1 MRHARLTG
9 PPALALILALAGAAC
24 ARADIFGPI
33 SLASQSTVSQGAV
46 PPQQADYAHDPVIS
60 GDGRYVVFDG
70 SFGGVTGVWRRDLA
84 GGEVL
89 PVAVGQAADA
99 AISAPDAELPS
110 ISYEGRYV
118 SFTTTAKLD
127 PLNDLNSSPD
137 VYVRD
142 MDVPVYPAEG
152 TDPCPSASPCSMPA
166 APGAFTLVSAQNGSA
181 SGLTYLEGS
190 SKLYGSV
197 AAGRSAISANGS
209 KVAFV
214 TTAVSNLNGEAT
226 PETPALQV
234 AVRDLPAKTTTLVS
248 VRYDPATGLP
258 AIAGDGREEPVSGS
272 EGATTFGAV
281 FAGAPPP
288 RFQTPSA
295 YGLTPTIGASISA
308 DGSTVAWMGQDVG
321 AQVPTLSGEELR
333 PHYAEPL
340 WRRIEEGPQAPTRRV
355 SGGPEP
361 TSSACLE
368 SGETAL
374 MRPPSSSDP
383 CEGPFQTE
391 SLTGIESDPLVNTV
405 PMLSADGET
414 VAFLATAPPLDEGDF
429 GLSIANRPT
438 DVYVSNMSS
447 ALPRTHAL
455 RPLTEIAGGDAQNP
469 ATDASIVDFALSPD
483 GHQVA
488 FCTQRTVFSLG
499 TPAYVSAP
507 AASVGLVELFDADLS
522 DETLTR
528 VTEGFEGGQP
538 EHPHKPVA
546 AGVVPYTEF
555 DGSLSPSFSA
565 DGLTLAF
572 SSTASNLVY
581 GDGNTPSVEAIGF
594 DGSDAFVVSRQTF
607 GSQATPQEISSAPA
621 DPLLTPNWNVYL
633 SAHSLPDGSVE
644 LQASA
649 PAAGALRA
657 LASAPVLLRSAHAS
671 RLRAGAAGARRLP
684 RRSSRS
690 PHAGRH
696 AGGVQGTVRT
706 RAVASASARAE
717 AAGPVSILLR
727 LTPAYAALAAQRGGL
742 SATVQVSFSGAGGPV
757 LHAGIPVTFA
767 RTEHSRAHGSARP
780 RGGAPIKAKHSKR
793 GGRR

>member
-1 MRHARLTG
+1 MRFAWLTG
-9 PPALALILALAGAAC
+9 APALALVVALAGAAH
-24 ARADIFGPI
+24 ARADLFGPI
-33 SLASQSTVSQGAV
+33 SLVSQSTVSQGAV
-46 PPQQADYAHDPVIS
+46 PPQQADYAHDPAIS

-70 SFGGVTGVWRRDLA
+70 SFGGVTGVWRRDLSS
-84 GGEVL
+84 GEVL

-110 ISYEGRYV
+110 VSYEGRYV

-127 PLNDLNSSPD
+127 PLDDLNSSPD

-142 MDVPVYPAEG
+142 MDVPVYSAEG
-152 TDPCPSASPCSMPA
+152 ADPCPSASPCSVPA

-190 SKLYGSV
+190 SRLYGSV
-197 AAGRSAISANGS
+197 AAGRSAISSNGS

-234 AVRDLPAKTTTLVS
+234 AVRDIDTKTTTLVS
-248 VRYDPATGLP
+248 VRDDPATGLP
-258 AIAGDGREEPVSGS
+258 AIAGDGREEPVSGA
-272 EGATTFGAV
+272 EGGTTFGAV

-288 RFQTPSA
+288 RFQAPSA

-321 AQVPTLSGEELR
+321 AQVPTLAGEELR

-340 WRRIEEGPQAPTRRV
+340 WRRIEEGPLAPVRRV
-355 SGGPEP
+355 TGGPEP
-361 TSSACLE
+361 TSAACLA

-374 MRPPSSSDP
+374 MRPPSAADP

-391 SLTGIESDPLVNTV
+391 ALTGIESDPLLNTV
-405 PMLSADGET
+405 PMLSENGET
-414 VAFLATAPPLDEGDF
+414 VAFLATAPPFDEGDF
-429 GLSIANRPT
+429 GLSIANRPA
-438 DVYVSNMSS
+438 DIYVSDMSS
-447 ALPRTHAL
+447 ALPRVSAL
-455 RPLTEIAGGDAQNP
+455 RPLSEVAGGDTENP
-469 ATDASIVDFALSPD
+469 ATDASVVDFALSPD
-483 GHQVA
+483 GRQVA
-488 FCTQRTVFSLG
+488 FCTQRTVFPLG
-499 TPAYVSAP
+499 APAYVSAP

-528 VTEGFEGGQP
+528 VTRGFEGGQP

-546 AGVVPYTEF
+546 AGVVPYTAF

-581 GDGNTPSVEAIGF
+581 GDGNTPSVEAVGF

-607 GSQATPQEISSAPA
+607 ESQDTPQEISPAPA
-621 DPLLTPNWNVYL
+621 EPALTPSWSIYL
-633 SAHSLPDGSVE
+633 NARSLADGSVE
-644 LQASA
+644 LQAAA

-657 LASAPVLLRSAHAS
+657 LAGAPVLVHVAHAAWRRAAAARS
-671 RLRAGAAGARRLP
+671 RAPAG
-684 RRSSRS
+684 RSSRS
-690 PHAGRH
+690 RPLGRRVP
-696 AGGVQGTVRT
+696 AAAQETVRT
-706 RAVASASARAE
+706 RTVAQAGADAD
-717 AAGPVSILLR
+717 AAGSVSIVLR
-727 LTPAYAALAAQRGGL
+727 LAPAYAALAGRPGGL
-742 SATVQVSFSGAGGPV
+742 SATVHVSFTGADDRV
-757 LHAGIPVTFA
+757 LHAAIPVTFV
-767 RTEHSRAHGSARP
+767 RAGHGAAHRK
-780 RGGAPIKAKHSKR
+780 RSKR
-793 GGRR
+793 GERR

>member
-1 MRHARLTG
+1 LAG
-9 PPALALILALAGAAC
+9 PLALALIVALAGAAR

-46 PPQQADYAHDPVIS
+46 PPQQADYAHDPAIS

-84 GGEVL
+84 SGQVL
-89 PVAVGQAADA
+89 PVAVGQAADP

-127 PLNDLNSSPD
+127 PVDDLNSSPD

-142 MDVPVYPAEG
+142 MDVAVYPAEG
-152 TDPCPSASPCSMPA
+152 AEPCPSASPCNVPA

-197 AAGRSAISANGS
+197 AAGRSAISANGD
-209 KVAFV
+209 KVVFV
-214 TTAVSNLNGEAT
+214 TTATSNLNGEAA

-234 AVRDLPAKTTTLVS
+234 AVRDIETKTTTLVS

-258 AIAGDGREEPVSGS
+258 AVAGGREEPVSGS
-272 EGATTFGAV
+272 EGGTTFGAV

-288 RFQTPSA
+288 RFQAPSA

-355 SGGPEP
+355 TGGADP
-361 TSSACLE
+361 TSAACLE

-374 MRPPSSSDP
+374 VRPLSASDP

-405 PMLSADGET
+405 PMLSENGET
-414 VAFLATAPPLDEGDF
+414 VAFLATAPPFEEGDF
-429 GLSIANRPT
+429 GLGIANRPS

-447 ALPRTHAL
+447 ALPRARAL
-455 RPLTEIAGGDAQNP
+455 RPLSEIAGGDAQNP

-483 GHQVA
+483 GRQVA
-488 FCTQRTVFSLG
+488 FCTQRTVFPLG
-499 TPAYVSAP
+499 APAYVSAP
-507 AASVGLVELFDADLS
+507 AASVGLVELFEADLS

-528 VTEGFEGGQP
+528 VTQGFEGGQP

-581 GDGNTPSVEAIGF
+581 GDGNTPSVEAVGF

-607 GSQATPQEISSAPA
+607 GSQGTPQELSGAPA
-621 DPLLTPNWNVYL
+621 DPTLTPNWSVYL
-633 SAHSLPDGSVE
+633 SARSLPDGSVQLE
-644 LQASA
+644 VDA
-649 PAAGALRA
+649 PAAGALRT
-657 LASAPVLLRSAHAS
+657 LASAPVLLRSARSS
-671 RLRAGAAGARRLP
+671 RRRGGAGGARLLA

-690 PHAGRH
+690 RRAGHRDDV
-696 AGGVQGTVRT
+696 AQGTVRT
-706 RAVASASARAE
+706 RTVAQASARAD
-717 AAGPVSILLR
+717 AGGPVNLLLR
-727 LTPAYAALAAQRGGL
+727 LAPAYASLAARRGGL
-742 SATVQVSFSGAGGPV
+742 SATVAVSFTGAGGPV
-757 LHAGIPVTFA
+757 LHARIPVTFVH
-767 RTEHSRAHGSARP
+767 TEHGGASASARR
-780 RGGAPIKAKHSKR
+780 RGRTAPVKAKRSKR